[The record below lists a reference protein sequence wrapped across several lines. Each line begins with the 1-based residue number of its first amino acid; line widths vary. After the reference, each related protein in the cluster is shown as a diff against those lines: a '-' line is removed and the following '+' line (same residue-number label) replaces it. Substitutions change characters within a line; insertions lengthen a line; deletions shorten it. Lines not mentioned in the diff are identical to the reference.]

1 MFTSIQFGVK
11 LKLKVYLQF
20 ALHVARLLSAQSLDT
35 ILSEKMNVGWLNGYF
50 SITTSEEDR
59 RTFVVTHLNQVQVCK
74 SPQVTTWIWEGL
86 YWFKIHRRETC
97 QSVQSRLTNFQCTE
111 TRGKAVYLCWFFFNY
126 SFRYRWCLES
136 LGMSFILMLLLS
148 SFLTSTNALLYIK
161 KFWITAVTKPFRTL
175 IL

>member
-59 RTFVVTHLNQVQVCK
+59 RTFVVTHLNQAQVCK
-74 SPQVTTWIWEGL
+74 G
-86 YWFKIHRRETC
+86 

-111 TRGKAVYLCWFFFNY
+111 TRRKAVYLC
-126 SFRYRWCLES
+126 
-136 LGMSFILMLLLS
+136 
-148 SFLTSTNALLYIK
+148 
-161 KFWITAVTKPFRTL
+161 
-175 IL
+175 